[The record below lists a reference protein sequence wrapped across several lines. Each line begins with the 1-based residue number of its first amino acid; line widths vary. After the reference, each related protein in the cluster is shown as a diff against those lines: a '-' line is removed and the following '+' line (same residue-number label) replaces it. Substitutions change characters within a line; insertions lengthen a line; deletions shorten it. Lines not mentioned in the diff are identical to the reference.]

1 MGGNIITES
10 DTGEEAHLQ
19 LLLVD
24 DDRSTNSPQEPTNLS
39 MSLPPPLGED
49 VTVVSPRDYED
60 DGKVLTVVT
69 EGCVPL

>member
-1 MGGNIITES
+1 MGGYTSTES

-19 LLLVD
+19 PLLVD
-24 DDRSTNSPQEPTNLS
+24 DERSTDSPQEPTDLS
-39 MSLPPPLGED
+39 MSLPSPLGED